1 MRWKMSVAKGR
12 RSGRGLAVGIL
23 TALSCLLAPVAAQAD
38 QSFNVA
44 VSGTADIFGAGLT
57 QVPALGSSGTT
68 MNPGG
73 GTLPPGVSFVA
84 SPGEYVRF
92 PSVTGAVYCD
102 SSMMPTATPNG
113 PCGSFNPGGTSL
125 DAVGPISG
133 ITDAQSNDF
142 LTGVFVGAGPPSG
155 SPPASLDFSST
166 AIGANYLTLAPLL
179 DQVFFIGSGTTSA
192 GALHAVTAPP
202 GATRLFLG
210 IADGS
215 SFDGPPSDYD
225 DNGGT
230 YQASVDFVSPPV
242 VAKTINSILPNLT
255 CVDHRKFVIPVRQT
269 RSGNGNVI
277 AASIYVNHK
286 LTKQVTGKNITSVKI
301 VKLPIRGRYVVK
313 VLTLTTKNFEI
324 TSTRTYKGCKKGQRS
339 DIKHKR

>member
-1 MRWKMSVAKGR
+1 MRWKMSVAKDR
-12 RSGRGLAVGIL
+12 RSGRGLVVGIL

-38 QSFNVA
+38 QTFNVA

-155 SPPASLDFSST
+155 SPPASLDFSSM

-192 GALHAVTAPP
+192 GALHGVTAPP
-202 GATRLFLG
+202 ARRGCSW
-210 IADGS
+210 GS
-215 SFDGPPSDYD
+215 PTEPHS
-225 DNGGT
+225 T
-230 YQASVDFVSPPV
+230 
-242 VAKTINSILPNLT
+242 
-255 CVDHRKFVIPVRQT
+255 VRQATTTITAAPIRHPSISSPRPWLPRRST
-269 RSGNGNVI
+269 RSCP
-277 AASIYVNHK
+277 
-286 LTKQVTGKNITSVKI
+286 T
-301 VKLPIRGRYVVK
+301 
-313 VLTLTTKNFEI
+313 
-324 TSTRTYKGCKKGQRS
+324 
-339 DIKHKR
+339 